1 MKKLKYTLF
10 VCILL
15 CFSQGLLAQHAH
27 RQYRA
32 SEEIKVDLEHTKL
45 SISFDFQKSHVLG
58 EAWIQL
64 KPHFYPVDKVVLDA
78 KEMLIHKVEIANQK
92 AEFNYSDNELTVY
105 FGKTLSKKESLMVYV
120 NYTARPNR
128 VQGGSKAIN
137 DAKGLYFINPKGE
150 DSDTPTQIWT
160 QGETESS
167 SCWFPTID
175 SPNQKTSQEI
185 LLTVPDKYVTLSN
198 GKLLS
203 SDKNANGTRT
213 DYWKQELKH
222 APYLFFVGV
231 GEFSIVKDAWR
242 NKEVNYYVEKE
253 YEPYA
258 REIFGMTPKMMD
270 FYSSLTGIDYP
281 WDKYSQIVGREFVSG
296 AMENT
301 GAVIHEESV
310 YQYPGQLI
318 DENIWEST
326 IAHELF
332 HHWFGNLVTTE
343 SWANLTVNESFANYG
358 EYLWFEHAYG
368 RDFADAHLIK
378 DRNAYLGSKTDFSKD
393 LVRFDYSDKEDMFDV
408 VSYNKG
414 GAILHMLRNYVGD
427 EAFFEGLKRYLKE
440 NSYSTGEAHQ
450 LRLALEKISG
460 KDLNWFFNQWY
471 FGAGHIEAKVRYSYN
486 ESTSK
491 QEVTIQQV
499 DKVFEFPLT
508 IHLFEG
514 TSMATHNVWVN
525 QKEQTFSLNCSVKP
539 SLTTIDPEGILL
551 ANFELARK
559 KEKEAFIFQYQHE
572 KSYRLRMEALDA
584 LKEYK
589 DDKEVYEVFKKA
601 LDDPFYKIQA
611 FALSHIDLSR
621 VHTKK
626 DVVTKIEKMASQH
639 PKTIVQGQAIQV
651 LGKLVD
657 SKYKNAFEK
666 ALTSESYAVAGSGLL
681 SLFYIDKDA
690 ALTKAKTLPANVKDN
705 IASALVR
712 MYIEEKEAS
721 EMPYISKHVL
731 KGIFY
736 KQEKKVKDLY
746 EEAYEWISTSNN
758 KEAIS
763 VLTDEFVAMGL
774 KYKEYN
780 ADKVSLN
787 YMLEIVNKQQKST
800 NTNKQ
805 EIIQTVREGMAK
817 LVD

>member
-1 MKKLKYTLF
+1 MKAKT
-10 VCILL
+10 
-15 CFSQGLLAQHAH
+15 
-27 RQYRA
+27 
-32 SEEIKVDLEHTKL
+32 
-45 SISFDFQKSHVLG
+45 QK
-58 EAWIQL
+58 EAVQMHL
-64 KPHFYPVDKVVLDA
+64 
-78 KEMLIHKVEIANQK
+78 Q
-92 AEFNYSDNELTVY
+92 EF
-105 FGKTLSKKESLMVYV
+105 
-120 NYTARPNR
+120 
-128 VQGGSKAIN
+128 
-137 DAKGLYFINPKGE
+137 
-150 DSDTPTQIWT
+150 
-160 QGETESS
+160 
-167 SCWFPTID
+167 
-175 SPNQKTSQEI
+175 
-185 LLTVPDKYVTLSN
+185 
-198 GKLLS
+198 
-203 SDKNANGTRT
+203 
-213 DYWKQELKH
+213 
-222 APYLFFVGV
+222 
-231 GEFSIVKDAWR
+231 
-242 NKEVNYYVEKE
+242 
-253 YEPYA
+253 
-258 REIFGMTPKMMD
+258 
-270 FYSSLTGIDYP
+270 
-281 WDKYSQIVGREFVSG
+281 
-296 AMENT
+296 
-301 GAVIHEESV
+301 
-310 YQYPGQLI
+310 
-318 DENIWEST
+318 
-326 IAHELF
+326 
-332 HHWFGNLVTTE
+332 
-343 SWANLTVNESFANYG
+343 
-358 EYLWFEHAYG
+358 
-368 RDFADAHLIK
+368 
-378 DRNAYLGSKTDFSKD
+378 
-393 LVRFDYSDKEDMFDV
+393 
-408 VSYNKG
+408 
-414 GAILHMLRNYVGD
+414 
-427 EAFFEGLKRYLKE
+427 
-440 NSYSTGEAHQ
+440 
-450 LRLALEKISG
+450 
-460 KDLNWFFNQWY
+460 
-471 FGAGHIEAKVRYSYN
+471 GHI
-486 ESTSK
+486 T
-491 QEVTIQQV
+491 
-499 DKVFEFPLT
+499 P
-508 IHLFEG
+508 
-514 TSMATHNVWVN
+514 
-525 QKEQTFSLNCSVKP
+525 
-539 SLTTIDPEGILL
+539 
-551 ANFELARK
+551 
-559 KEKEAFIFQYQHE
+559 
-572 KSYRLRMEALDA
+572 LDA